1 MVGICAPIPLSPRSW
16 RNVTGILLW
25 GCRGVAVPLGFV
37 VVSTLTL
44 VIIFGD
50 FNIHVDDPSLIM
62 AFHFLDPF
70 SDLSL
75 YAPQLPT
82 CLVTY

>member
-1 MVGICAPIPLSPRSW
+1 MVGICAPIFLSPRSW
-16 RNVTGILLW
+16 RNVTEILLW
-25 GCRGVAVPLGFV
+25 GWRGLAVPLGFV
-37 VVSTLTL
+37 VVSTLTV

-50 FNIHVDDPSLIM
+50 FKIHVDDQSLIM

-75 YAPQLPT
+75 YTPQLST
-82 CLVTY
+82 FLVTY